1 MIFFDFQHA
10 IAQISNSSTTDITS
24 QLIPGGSSSSFIVQ
38 DFAVIMIIA
47 AAMLVI
53 TYKLK
58 QPMIIGYILAGMVI
72 GPYTPPF
79 SLIRNVETV
88 NVFAELGI
96 IMLLFVVGTEFP
108 IAKLRSVGR
117 TSMIIAVS
125 ETIGTLVISFIVAQA
140 LQLSF
145 FDSIFL
151 ALAMSI
157 TSTVVTVRI
166 LEELNMISDKS
177 TTLLLAI
184 SIVEDIIAI
193 AALGVIQTIAEQ
205 SVSGTG
211 IEGDGLPILPI
222 GVSIGIVA
230 GFIGFVLVLGSK
242 FIPGIIDKVGRTN
255 DYALLLISI
264 LGLAF
269 GLSFVANSLGL
280 SVATGAFLGGVLVA
294 ESKSAN
300 VVVTVP
306 LRDVFAALFFISIGA
321 LMEVSLVPFFIVP
334 ALILILTSFASKLL
348 IVTAILLKSRY
359 DTVTSIRTGLGMASA
374 KGELSLVVAK
384 VGQET
389 GSVSSAVFP
398 IVGVVTIITTFMTP
412 YVLRF
417 GSRLRIM
424 SSSNRSSSSASTQ
437 SSSFSANLQDNSK
450 SNTDNGNEMKDD
462 NDGD

>member
-1 MIFFDFQHA
+1 VFRFTDLIS
-10 IAQISNSSTTDITS
+10 QITSLSNNSSLLS
-24 QLIPGGSSSSFIVQ
+24 YPSSPGLLPESSASPFLVQ
-38 DFAVIMIIA
+38 DFAVIMIVA
-47 AAMLVI
+47 AAMLAI

-96 IMLLFVVGTEFP
+96 IILLFVVGTEFP

-117 TSMIIAVS
+117 TSMIVAVS
-125 ETIGTLVISFIVAQA
+125 ETIGTLLISFFVAQT

-166 LEELNMISDKS
+166 LEELNMIRAES

-184 SIVEDIIAI
+184 SIVEDIMAI
-193 AALGVIQTIAEQ
+193 AALGVIQSIAEQ
-205 SVSGTG
+205 SVSG
-211 IEGDGLPILPI
+211 IEIGEDGLPILPI
-222 GVSIGIVA
+222 AISVSIVA
-230 GFIGFVLVLGSK
+230 GFIGIILVLGSRY
-242 FIPGIIDKVGRTN
+242 IPGIIDRVGKTN

-269 GLSFVANSLGL
+269 GLSFIANSLGL
-280 SVATGAFLGGVLVA
+280 SVATGAFLAGVLVA
-294 ESKSAN
+294 ESRSSHIAK
-300 VVVTVP
+300 VVTVP

-321 LMEVSLVPFFIVP
+321 LMEVSLVPFFVVP
-334 ALILILTSFASKLL
+334 AIILIVTSFASKLL
-348 IVTAILLKSRY
+348 IVTIILLKSRY
-359 DTVTSIRTGLGMASA
+359 DAITSIRTGLGMASA

-389 GSVSSAVFP
+389 GAVSSAVFP

-417 GSRLRIM
+417 GSRLRF
-424 SSSNRSSSSASTQ
+424 SSKSSSS
-437 SSSFSANLQDNSK
+437 
-450 SNTDNGNEMKDD
+450 
-462 NDGD
+462 

>member
-1 MIFFDFQHA
+1 MTIFHGFQDV
-10 IAQISNSSTTDITS
+10 IAQLSNSTPVDAAP
-24 QLIPGGSSSSFIVQ
+24 QLIGSSSFIVQ
-38 DFAVIMIIA
+38 DFAIIMIVA
-47 AAMLVI
+47 AAMLAI

-117 TSMIIAVS
+117 TSMIVAVS
-125 ETIGTLVISFIVAQA
+125 ETLGTLVISFFVAQA

-166 LEELNMISDKS
+166 LEELNMIRAES

-193 AALGVIQTIAEQ
+193 AALGVIQSIAEQ
-205 SVSGTG
+205 SVSGIG
-211 IEGDGLPILPI
+211 GDELPILPI
-222 GVSIGIVA
+222 AISVSIVA
-230 GFIGFVLVLGSK
+230 GFIGIILVLGSR
-242 FIPGIIDKVGRTN
+242 FIPGIIDRVGKTY

-269 GLSFVANSLGL
+269 GLSFIANSLGL
-280 SVATGAFLGGVLVA
+280 SVATGAFLAGVLVA
-294 ESKSAN
+294 ESKSAHIAR
-300 VVVTVP
+300 VVTVP

-321 LMEVSLVPFFIVP
+321 LMEISLIPFFIVP
-334 ALILILTSFASKLL
+334 AIILIVTSFASKLL
-348 IVTAILLKSRY
+348 IITAILLKSRY
-359 DTVTSIRTGLGMASA
+359 DTVTSVRTGLGMASA

-389 GSVSSAVFP
+389 GAVSSAVFP

-417 GSRLRIM
+417 GSGLRF
-424 SSSNRSSSSASTQ
+424 SSKSSSS
-437 SSSFSANLQDNSK
+437 
-450 SNTDNGNEMKDD
+450 
-462 NDGD
+462 

>member
-1 MIFFDFQHA
+1 MTIFPDFQDV
-10 IAQISNSSTTDITS
+10 IAQLSNSTPVDAAP
-24 QLIPGGSSSSFIVQ
+24 QLIGSSSFIVQ
-38 DFAVIMIIA
+38 DFAIIMIVA
-47 AAMLVI
+47 AAMLAI

-117 TSMIIAVS
+117 TSMIVAVS
-125 ETIGTLVISFIVAQA
+125 ETLGTLVISFFVAQA

-166 LEELNMISDKS
+166 LEELNMIRAES

-193 AALGVIQTIAEQ
+193 AALGVIQSIAEQ
-205 SVSGTG
+205 SVSGIG
-211 IEGDGLPILPI
+211 GDELPILPI
-222 GVSIGIVA
+222 AISVSIVA
-230 GFIGFVLVLGSK
+230 GFIGIILVLGSR
-242 FIPGIIDKVGRTN
+242 FIPGIIDRVGKTY

-269 GLSFVANSLGL
+269 GLSFIANSLGL
-280 SVATGAFLGGVLVA
+280 SVATGAFLAGVLVA
-294 ESKSAN
+294 ESKSAHIAR
-300 VVVTVP
+300 VVTVP

-321 LMEVSLVPFFIVP
+321 LMEISLIPFFIVP
-334 ALILILTSFASKLL
+334 AIILIVTSFASKLL
-348 IVTAILLKSRY
+348 IITAILLKSRY
-359 DTVTSIRTGLGMASA
+359 DTVTSVRTGLGMASA

-389 GSVSSAVFP
+389 GAVSSAVFP

-417 GSRLRIM
+417 GSGLRF
-424 SSSNRSSSSASTQ
+424 SNKSSSS
-437 SSSFSANLQDNSK
+437 
-450 SNTDNGNEMKDD
+450 
-462 NDGD
+462 

>member
-1 MIFFDFQHA
+1 MI
-10 IAQISNSSTTDITS
+10 
-24 QLIPGGSSSSFIVQ
+24 V
-38 DFAVIMIIA
+38 A
-47 AAMLVI
+47 AAMLAI

-117 TSMIIAVS
+117 TSMIVAVS
-125 ETIGTLVISFIVAQA
+125 ETIGTLVISFFVAQA

-166 LEELNMISDKS
+166 LEELNMIRAES

-193 AALGVIQTIAEQ
+193 AALGVIQSIAEQ
-205 SVSGTG
+205 SVSGIG
-211 IEGDGLPILPI
+211 GDELPILPI
-222 GVSIGIVA
+222 AISVSIVA
-230 GFIGFVLVLGSK
+230 GFIGIILVLGSR
-242 FIPGIIDKVGRTN
+242 FIPGIIDRVGKTY

-269 GLSFVANSLGL
+269 GLSFIANSLGL
-280 SVATGAFLGGVLVA
+280 SVATGAFLAGVLVA
-294 ESKSAN
+294 ESKSAHIAR
-300 VVVTVP
+300 VVTVP

-321 LMEVSLVPFFIVP
+321 LMEISLIPFFIVP
-334 ALILILTSFASKLL
+334 AIILIVTSFASKLL
-348 IVTAILLKSRY
+348 IITAILLKSRY
-359 DTVTSIRTGLGMASA
+359 DTVTSVRTGLGMASA

-389 GSVSSAVFP
+389 GAVSSAIFP

-417 GSRLRIM
+417 GSGLRF
-424 SSSNRSSSSASTQ
+424 SSKSSSS
-437 SSSFSANLQDNSK
+437 
-450 SNTDNGNEMKDD
+450 
-462 NDGD
+462 